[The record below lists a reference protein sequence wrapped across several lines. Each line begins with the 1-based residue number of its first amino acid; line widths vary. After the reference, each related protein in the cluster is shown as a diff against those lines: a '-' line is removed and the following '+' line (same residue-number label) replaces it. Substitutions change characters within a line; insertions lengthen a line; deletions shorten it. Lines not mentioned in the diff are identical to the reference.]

1 MLCNLC
7 KVLKTV
13 ESDEFGVKGINGV
26 AMVGSRMV
34 AEVFGKRHDHL
45 LRDISNIEQEMGNV
59 APQFW
64 VANFKKTTYNNR
76 GKKYPEYLLTKDGFA
91 YVVMG
96 FTGSK
101 AAKFKVDYITR
112 FNQMQDFINSRNDSK
127 IGHKTLSNNLDETL
141 GSSNKWVLP
150 NEFDMIN
157 KIVLGKRAKAYRESR
172 GITSKVTRDYLNA
185 FEIYAIAELQKADN
199 LLISLGFT
207 EYYDRKDKLIQ
218 LFNDKIKP
226 KELQYIA

>member
-1 MLCNLC
+1 MLCNLS
-7 KVLKTV
+7 KVLKTI
-13 ESDEFGVKGINGV
+13 ESDDFGVKGVKGI
-26 AMVGSRMV
+26 AMVGSKMV
-34 AEVFGKRHDHL
+34 AEVFGKRHDNL
-45 LRDISNIEQEMGNV
+45 MRDIERIIKDLDKV
-59 APQFW
+59 APQFS
-64 VANFKKTTYNNR
+64 VANFKEVTYDNR

-127 IGHKTLSNNLDETL
+127 IGHKTLSSNLDETL
-141 GSSNKWVLP
+141 GSSNKWILP

-172 GITSKVTRDYLNA
+172 GITSKVPRDYLNV

-199 LLISLGFT
+199 LLISLGFVD
-207 EYYDRKDKLIQ
+207 YHDRKEKLTQ
-218 LFNDKIKP
+218 LFNEKIKP
-226 KELQYIA
+226 KEFQYIA